1 MYYDDVICS
10 TLLRTYCV
18 TLFCNEYYYGDVICN
33 DSNYW
38 EMLWP
43 HNGTT
48 CCIYFEHM
56 SYMKLLL
63 LLCSIILTCL
73 SISICMTYIYT
84 TLLRYYRQRPHP
96 GCPRLPPHPPTRAP
110 GSRPPAPAVPLPHD
124 RTGTVPRRPRP
135 GSRPRRGSR
144 AGHDRQSRSAP
155 AVPSPMS
162 S

>member
-43 HNGTT
+43 HNGTA

-56 SYMKLLL
+56 SYMKLCCCYVQL
-63 LLCSIILTCL
+63 
-73 SISICMTYIYT
+73 Y
-84 TLLRYYRQRPHP
+84 
-96 GCPRLPPHPPTRAP
+96 
-110 GSRPPAPAVPLPHD
+110 
-124 RTGTVPRRPRP
+124 
-135 GSRPRRGSR
+135 
-144 AGHDRQSRSAP
+144 
-155 AVPSPMS
+155 
-162 S
+162 